1 MRKCTEIPPAPKSA
15 REHSSP
21 GAGLSWAGA
30 MGGQTRKESKQHMDQ
45 EQNMGVK
52 IIGQREPK
60 LEKEDERKSFKEGT
74 GGGQLQAIHCTPWCG
89 CVPCKSTE
97 LNCFSSSPLW
107 APTHALSCPIIVAS
121 NSPASL

>member
-52 IIGQREPK
+52 IIGQRNQSS
-60 LEKEDERKSFKEGT
+60 RKKMSG
-74 GGGQLQAIHCTPWCG
+74 
-89 CVPCKSTE
+89 
-97 LNCFSSSPLW
+97 SPLKK
-107 APTHALSCPIIVAS
+107 AQEEVSSRQFTARLGAGVF
-121 NSPASL
+121 PASPQN